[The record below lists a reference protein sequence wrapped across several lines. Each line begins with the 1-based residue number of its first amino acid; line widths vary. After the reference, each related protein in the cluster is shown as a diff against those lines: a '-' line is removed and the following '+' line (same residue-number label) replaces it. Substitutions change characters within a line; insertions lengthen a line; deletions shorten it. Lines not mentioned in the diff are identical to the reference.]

1 MTQTRWKESFEV
13 VGLIAIVASLIFV
26 GFQLR
31 QDRVIARSEL
41 GAGTAEAVLSI
52 QEVMA
57 DPEQARVYAKMLDHP
72 EDLSVEEMLQINRT
86 LQMVSTLF
94 FRECYLTDRGVFVEC
109 EELIRSHMPL
119 YFGNKYAQAWWKESH
134 IKPRLP
140 NWVSEEIAGL
150 DPGTEL
156 QRLEK
161 IKEGL

>member
-1 MTQTRWKESFEV
+1 MTQLRWKELFEV
-13 VGLIAIVASLIFV
+13 VGLAAIVASLVFV
-26 GFQLR
+26 GFQIR

-41 GAGTAEAVLSI
+41 ASGTADVLLSI
-52 QEVMA
+52 QEMMA
-57 DPEQARVYAKMLDHP
+57 DPEYARVYAKMLDQP

-109 EELIRSHMPL
+109 DGLIRSHMPL
-119 YFGNKYAQAWWKESH
+119 YFGNKYAQAWWKDSYM
-134 IKPRLP
+134 KPNLP

-150 DPGTEL
+150 DPDTER

-161 IKEGL
+161 VKEGL